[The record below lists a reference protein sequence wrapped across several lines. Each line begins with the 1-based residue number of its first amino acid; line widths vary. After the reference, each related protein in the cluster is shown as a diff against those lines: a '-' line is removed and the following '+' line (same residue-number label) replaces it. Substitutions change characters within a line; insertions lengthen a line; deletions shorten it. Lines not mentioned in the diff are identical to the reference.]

1 MIPIGA
7 IIDEAKSMLEENI
20 RKIGGLG
27 AIIGNKSFDYTQE
40 GLTKEQMVQGASAIA
55 KEKGAIA
62 GPLGSMIAEMIGAKK
77 AANIADQIIG
87 SREKKMD
94 DMLQMARDKQ
104 KEMSIFKRNDINQIN
119 DEQWAV

>member
-7 IIDEAKSMLEENI
+7 IIDEAKSTL
-20 RKIGGLG
+20 GGWG

-62 GPLGSMIAEMIGAKK
+62 GPLGSMIAEMIAAKK